1 MDKSSELGRHVV
13 SPSYRNWTQICDLSE
28 QGHTTVSGQSN
39 SAQCFTGME
48 KGLLNLIGNSILVN
62 KKLYHGAFLKK
73 FKDHYLWGSLSTVWG
88 HSSRT
93 TQIVK

>member
-13 SPSYRNWTQICDLSE
+13 SQSYRNWTQRCDLSE
-28 QGHTTVSGQSN
+28 QGYTAVGGQSK

-62 KKLYHGAFLKK
+62 KKLYRGAF
-73 FKDHYLWGSLSTVWG
+73 
-88 HSSRT
+88 
-93 TQIVK
+93 